1 MQIDGGAYMG
11 CKHEFIGTVSGVHCR
26 KCGLQLTAEE
36 YGQLVKGSAKTT
48 PKKTA
53 RKKVTTNE

>member
-1 MQIDGGAYMG
+1 MG
-11 CKHEFIGTVSGVHCR
+11 CKHDLIGTVSGVHCR

-36 YGQLVKGSAKTT
+36 YGKLVKGSAKTT